1 MADNTQEIKVWDRF
15 VRVFHWMLAA
25 CVLGNYFVLED
36 GEGPH
41 RWSGYLAAALVLS
54 RVVWGFVGSRHA
66 RFADFFPTP
75 RRLQA
80 HWQDMR
86 QGRLDAHAGHNPLG
100 ALMMLWLM
108 ALVLGLG
115 VSGYL
120 LGTDA
125 FWGDDGMQELHEV
138 LANILIG
145 SVGLH
150 VLAALLMSRLGGIN
164 LIKAMVTG
172 VKTMPQNSGEPV
184 VPGFEARK

>member
-1 MADNTQEIKVWDRF
+1 MADNTQEIKVWDGF
-15 VRVFHWMLAA
+15 VRVFHWTLAA
-25 CVLGNYFVLED
+25 CVLCNYFVLED
-36 GEGPH
+36 GEAPH
-41 RWSGYLAAALVLS
+41 RWAGYLAALLVLS
-54 RVVWGFVGSRHA
+54 RVVWGFIGSRHA

-86 QGRLDAHAGHNPLG
+86 QGRLHAHAGHNPLG

-115 VSGYL
+115 LSGYL

-125 FWGDDGMQELHEV
+125 FWGDDGMQELHEA
-138 LANILIG
+138 LANILIA

-150 VLAALLMSRLGGIN
+150 VLAAVLMSRLGGIN

-172 VKTMPQNSGEPV
+172 VKPMPQPDKEQA
-184 VPGFEARK
+184 VPEFEARK